1 MRIIWSPEAS
11 GDLDR
16 LFDFLAPVAPDAAG
30 KMLISL
36 ARAPE
41 RLTGLPRIGA
51 RLEGFNPREVRKLI
65 VGKYEMRYEILEDV
79 IYVVRV
85 FHIREDRSFG
95 DD

>member
-1 MRIIWSPEAS
+1 MRVIWSPEAS

-16 LFDFLAPVAPDAAG
+16 LNNFLARVAPEAAK

-41 RLTGLPRIGA
+41 RLTGHPRIGS
-51 RLEGFNPREVRKLI
+51 RLEGFNPREVRRLMA
-65 VGKYEMRYEILEDV
+65 GKYELRYEILGDV

-85 FHIREDRSFG
+85 FHTLEDRSFG